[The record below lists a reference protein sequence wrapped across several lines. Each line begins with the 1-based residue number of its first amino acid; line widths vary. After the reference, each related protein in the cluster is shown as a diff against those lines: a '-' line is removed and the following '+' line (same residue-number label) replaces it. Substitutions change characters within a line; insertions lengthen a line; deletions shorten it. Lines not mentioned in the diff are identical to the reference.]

1 MSLDYI
7 TLQSIIMTCGGP
19 HVLEVEWVWLDLARL
34 QSKQRRQHFGNA
46 HDLVMTKIWQ
56 GKMGV

>member
-1 MSLDYI
+1 MW
-7 TLQSIIMTCGGP
+7 GP
-19 HVLEVEWVWLDLARL
+19 HVLEVEWVWLHLARL
-34 QSKQRRQHFGNA
+34 QSKQRRQRFGNA